1 VHRFGEATE
10 GLGRSPSAR
19 EDEAMSAIKGI
30 VRNGHIILDNPADL
44 PEGCRVLV
52 EPINGEETFGIREED
67 WQDTPEAI
75 AAWLRWYD
83 ALEPL
88 QRTPQEEAEWQAAR
102 QVQAEREK
110 ATFAERAEK
119 LRRMWE

>member
-1 VHRFGEATE
+1 
-10 GLGRSPSAR
+10 
-19 EDEAMSAIKGI
+19 MNAITGI
-30 VRNGHIILDNPADL
+30 VKNGHVVLDNSADL

-52 EPINGEETFGIREED
+52 EPISQEEGFGIREED

-83 ALEPL
+83 SLEPL
-88 QRTPQEEAEWQAAR
+88 QLAAREEAERQAAR
-102 QVQAEREK
+102 RARQEREK
-110 ATFAERAEK
+110 AASNEHAEK